1 MPPTQSLVY
10 VPEGLPRGV
19 YVVKSVGDARRFS
32 GTAGE
37 FLLVEGSWWKLIPVE
52 PKEAS
57 ND

>member
-57 ND
+57 S